1 MHRQKILLAH
11 RVFFA
16 TALLLLLAA
25 TVYPQSSGTGGTIN
39 GRWSWKE
46 VARKNKPQT
55 QFSIVIKRVG
65 SLVSGTYSV
74 DEFINGEWQGEDGNQ
89 TAFTG
94 SIKGNTALIK
104 FDAAATVPGYQ
115 ENVTYHAPPRGRRAS
130 TATLTLKRNTLL
142 WRFTGGPRIDG
153 VPNAL
158 TLKREPTP
166 KQQPVP

>member
-1 MHRQKILLAH
+1 MHRQTIRLT
-11 RVFFA
+11 RIFFSV
-16 TALLLLLAA
+16 ALLLLLAVA
-25 TVYPQSSGTGGTIN
+25 AHPQSSETAA

-55 QFSIVIKRVG
+55 QFSIVIARAGNV
-65 SLVSGTYSV
+65 VSGTYSV
-74 DEFINGEWQGEDGNQ
+74 DEFINGKWQGEDGNQ
-89 TAFTG
+89 TPFAGT
-94 SIKGNTALIK
+94 IKGNTLLIK
-104 FDAAATVPGYQ
+104 FDTAATVAGYE

-130 TATLTLKRNTLL
+130 TATLTLKGNALL

-166 KQQPVP
+166 KGQPTP